1 MTQMWQEIME
11 QPKVVEN
18 CLSLNQK
25 TIDAIV
31 ARLGEKDINNVV
43 IAARG
48 TSDHAGIYG
57 KYIIEIKKGVPVSLA
72 APSIFTM
79 YEKDV
84 RMTNS
89 LVIAISQSGR
99 AADALEVIRSA
110 RKQGAPTVAI
120 TNFEDSPLAMESE
133 FHLFCGA
140 GIEKSVAATK
150 TFMTEIY
157 LLAQLVAAWSG
168 DEAFKEELTEVPTLL
183 IKTLESAESIKNVVN
198 RYRFMDE
205 CFVLARGINYAIA
218 MEASLKIQ
226 ETCYVRAKGYAISDF
241 HHGPFA
247 MIGEHMPVIVY
258 APKGESLKDSKEML
272 EKLRNAGADIFVV
285 SNDTETLAMGNCSL
299 MIPDISNDFIS
310 PFVNVMVAQIF
321 ACNLSVLRGLNPD
334 APRGLSKVTYTR

>member
-1 MTQMWQEIME
+1 MTQMWQEIMQ

-25 TIDAIV
+25 TLDAIT
-31 ARLGEKDINNVV
+31 ARLKEKAVSNVI

-57 KYIIEIKKGVPVSLA
+57 KYIIEIKKGIPVSLA
-72 APSIFTM
+72 APSVFTI
-79 YEKDV
+79 YEKNVKMAD
-84 RMTNS
+84 S

-140 GIEKSVAATK
+140 GEEKSVAATK
-150 TFMTEIY
+150 TFMAQIY

-168 DEAFKEELTEVPTLL
+168 DESFKKDLAEVPSLL
-183 IKTLESAESIKNVVN
+183 IKTLESAEQVKNIVN
-198 RYRFMDE
+198 SYRFMNE
-205 CFVLARGINYAIA
+205 CFVLARGTNYAIA
-218 MEASLKIQ
+218 LEASLKVQ
-226 ETCYVRAKGYAISDF
+226 ETCYVRARGYAISDF

-247 MIGEHMPVIVY
+247 MVGEHMPVIVF
-258 APKGESLKDSKEML
+258 APKGESMKDSREML
-272 EKLRNAGADIFVV
+272 EKLRKAGADILVI
-285 SNDTETLAMGNCSL
+285 SNDSETLAMGDRS
-299 MIPDISNDFIS
+299 ISIADNVNDFIT
-310 PFVNVMVAQIF
+310 PFINAMIAQIF
-321 ACNLSVLRGLNPD
+321 ACNLSVTRGLNPD
-334 APRGLSKVTYTR
+334 TPRGLSKVTYTR

>member
-1 MTQMWQEIME
+1 MTQMWQEIMQ

-25 TIDAIV
+25 TLDAIT
-31 ARLGEKDINNVV
+31 ARLKEKAVSNVI

-57 KYIIEIKKGVPVSLA
+57 KYIIEIKKGIPVSLA
-72 APSIFTM
+72 APSVFTI
-79 YEKDV
+79 YEKNVKMAD
-84 RMTNS
+84 S

-140 GIEKSVAATK
+140 GEEKSVAATK
-150 TFMTEIY
+150 TFMAQIY

-168 DEAFKEELTEVPTLL
+168 DESFKKDLAEVPSLL
-183 IKTLESAESIKNVVN
+183 IKTLESAEQVKNIVN
-198 RYRFMDE
+198 SYRFMNE
-205 CFVLARGINYAIA
+205 CFVLARGTNYAIA
-218 MEASLKIQ
+218 LEASLKVQ
-226 ETCYVRAKGYAISDF
+226 ETCYVRARGYAISDF

-247 MIGEHMPVIVY
+247 MVGEHMPVIVF
-258 APKGESLKDSKEML
+258 APKGESMKDSREML
-272 EKLRNAGADIFVV
+272 EKLRKAGADILVI
-285 SNDTETLAMGNCSL
+285 SNDSETLAMGDRS
-299 MIPDISNDFIS
+299 ISIADNVNDFIT
-310 PFVNVMVAQIF
+310 PFINAMIAQIF
-321 ACNLSVLRGLNPD
+321 ACNLSVTRGLNRMLQED
-334 APRGLSKVTYTR
+334 YPR